1 MIDTHSAELL
11 SNKIIIE
18 IHEHKPVTDSRHQT
32 DDMLAAAWKLLP
44 GPGVSR
50 LSRSVSS
57 SAARSSVTVM
67 ALSNFRKTMKTP
79 FVGAFQMIS
88 DPIGC
93 PEYALQP
100 VFACFD
106 FVRQ

>member
-1 MIDTHSAELL
+1 
-11 SNKIIIE
+11 
-18 IHEHKPVTDSRHQT
+18 
-32 DDMLAAAWKLLP
+32 MLAAAWKLLP
-44 GPGVSR
+44 GVSR
-50 LSRSVSS
+50 LSRPVSS
-57 SAARSSVTVM
+57 SAARSSVTAM

-93 PEYALQP
+93 PEYALLQP

>member
-1 MIDTHSAELL
+1 
-11 SNKIIIE
+11 
-18 IHEHKPVTDSRHQT
+18 
-32 DDMLAAAWKLLP
+32 MLAAVWKLL
-44 GPGVSR
+44 PGVSR
-50 LSRSVSS
+50 LSRPPVSS
-57 SAARSSVTVM
+57 SAARSSVTAM